1 MMEYQ
6 YNHLAY
12 LESLI
17 REGFMTQWAVEQAH
31 FAYVYMADDS
41 FLFLRV
47 DMRNIFVNGTN

>member
-12 LESLI
+12 LENLI